1 MRKSVLHS
9 IALEENMSRKKTSV
23 RKSDV
28 KGIMRFAKR
37 YPILAVIIAVIVVGV
52 FVFQSVQD
60 NANKVTI
67 PMDGLYVHYIDVGQ
81 GDSELIC
88 CGGEYMLIDAGEPS
102 ASDTVVDYL
111 NDHGIEKLE
120 YVVCSHGH
128 ADHCGG
134 LDAVVENFDVGTVFT
149 SPYPGDTSSYEIFSD
164 AVNAKGLA
172 MTVPELGESYSL
184 GEARFE
190 FIGPLEEYDNIN
202 DDSLVMR
209 LEYGETSF
217 LFTGDMTSKAE
228 RDLLEDG
235 ANVKCDVLKVGHH
248 GSSGSSS
255 YRFLYEAEPKIAV
268 ISCEAGNSYG
278 HPHEEAL
285 SRLNDCGAEVCRT
298 DLEGSIIIFSNGM
311 EVTKKAA

>member
-1 MRKSVLHS
+1 
-9 IALEENMSRKKTSV
+9 MSRKKTSV

-28 KGIMRFAKR
+28 KGMVRFAKR

-52 FVFQSVQD
+52 FVFQSVQN

-134 LDAVVENFDVGTVFT
+134 LDAVVEYFDVGTVFT
-149 SPYPGDTSSYEIFSD
+149 SPYPGDTSSYEILSD
-164 AVNAKGLA
+164 AVSAKGLA

-190 FIGPLEEYDNIN
+190 FIGPLEEYDNLN

-209 LEYGETSF
+209 LEYGDTSF